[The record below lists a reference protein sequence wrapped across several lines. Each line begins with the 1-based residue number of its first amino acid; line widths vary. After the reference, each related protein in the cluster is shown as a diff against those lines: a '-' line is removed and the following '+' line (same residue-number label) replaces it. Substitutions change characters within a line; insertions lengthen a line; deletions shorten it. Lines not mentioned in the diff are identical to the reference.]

1 MASPKVPSRSERRQA
16 AGLPVRASTAELS
29 QMGMLTFLSAERA
42 EARNPQTG
50 EMGPGVQVL
59 VADSDGRKFTSFIGG
74 VALVRELT
82 ELIDADGYP
91 FTSRI
96 GKSDPDKAAGRG
108 NAWRLID

>member
-1 MASPKVPSRSERRQA
+1 MANPKVPTRSERRQA
-16 AGLPVRASTAELS
+16 AGLPVRASTAELA
-29 QMGMLTFLSAERA
+29 QMGMLTFLSAEHA

-50 EMGPGVQVL
+50 EPGPGVQVI

-82 ELIDADGYP
+82 ELMAVDGYP
-91 FTSRI
+91 FSSRI
-96 GKSDPDKAAGRG
+96 GLADADKPAGRG